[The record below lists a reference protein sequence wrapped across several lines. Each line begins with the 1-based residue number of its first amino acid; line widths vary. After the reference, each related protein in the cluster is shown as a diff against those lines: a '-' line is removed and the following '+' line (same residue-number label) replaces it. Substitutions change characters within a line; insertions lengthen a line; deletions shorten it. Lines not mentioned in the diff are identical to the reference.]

1 MAEGLR
7 GDNVLLQ
14 MFRTAEATREL
25 MLGAVAGTGIS
36 PNEYAVLS
44 AIGVMRSVSPTE
56 LASLLRVP
64 PTSISRHVARVVETG
79 LAVRSPNPADRRS
92 YLLELTGAGRA
103 VIATIVPRVRDLLE
117 RLGARAPVEE
127 IEAALVQLEDAA
139 RAVALDSPTVRQ

>member
-1 MAEGLR
+1 MTEGLR

-44 AIGVMRSVSPTE
+44 AIGVMRSLSPTE
-56 LASLLRVP
+56 LATLLRVP
-64 PTSISRHVARVVETG
+64 PTSISRHVARLVDAG

-92 YLLELTGAGRA
+92 YLLELTETGRA
-103 VIATIVPRVRDLLE
+103 SLATIAPRVRDLVG
-117 RLGARAPVEE
+117 RLRELGPLDE
-127 IEAALVQLEDAA
+127 IEAALVQLEQAA
-139 RAVALDSPTVRQ
+139 RAVALDSPAVRQ

>member
-1 MAEGLR
+1 MTEGLR

-56 LASLLRVP
+56 LATLLRVP
-64 PTSISRHVARVVETG
+64 PTSISRHVARLVDAG
-79 LAVRSPNPADRRS
+79 LAVRSPNAADRRS
-92 YLLELTGAGRA
+92 YLLELTETGRA
-103 VIATIVPRVRDLLE
+103 ALATIAPRVRDVVG
-117 RLGARAPVEE
+117 RLRELAPLDE
-127 IEAALVQLEDAA
+127 IEAALVQLEEVV

>member
-1 MAEGLR
+1 MTEGLR

-56 LASLLRVP
+56 LATLLRVP
-64 PTSISRHVARVVETG
+64 PTSISRH
-79 LAVRSPNPADRRS
+79 
-92 YLLELTGAGRA
+92 
-103 VIATIVPRVRDLLE
+103 
-117 RLGARAPVEE
+117 RLSMRTCGWSWLSR
-127 IEAALVQLEDAA
+127 
-139 RAVALDSPTVRQ
+139 